1 MLLRLSATRLLLFY
15 HHLTGRGRNRLL
27 TGQGNTCCTHHS
39 DTFFDLVHFPGDTL
53 GKYLFFKTGIAL
65 VNTPEYLGPD
75 HVFVC
80 DIPLPL
86 LGTVVSSISSHY
98 CQF

>member
-1 MLLRLSATRLLLFY
+1 MLLRLSAIRLLLFY
-15 HHLTGRGRNRLL
+15 HHLTGRGRNRLPKDP
-27 TGQGNTCCTHHS
+27 GNACCTHHS
-39 DTFFDLVHFPGDTL
+39 GHVFGLVHFPGGTR
-53 GKYLFFKTGIAL
+53 GKYPFKTGIAL

>member
-15 HHLTGRGRNRLL
+15 HHLTVRGHNRLL
-27 TGQGNTCCTHHS
+27 TGQGNACCTLHS
-39 DTFFDLVHFPGDTL
+39 GHVFYLVHFPGDTL